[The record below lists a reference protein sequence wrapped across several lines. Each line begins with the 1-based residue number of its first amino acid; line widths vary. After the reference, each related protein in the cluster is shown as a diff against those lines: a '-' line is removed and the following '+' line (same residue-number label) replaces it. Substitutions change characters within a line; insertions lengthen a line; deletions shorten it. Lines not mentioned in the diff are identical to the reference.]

1 MHELGETMEFVI
13 VMRTIFHIADT
24 GFVAY
29 KNKFVRIT
37 FYFVFWYLTRL
48 VSRCMIWYIK

>member
-1 MHELGETMEFVI
+1 MIMEFVI

-24 GFVAY
+24 GFVAH